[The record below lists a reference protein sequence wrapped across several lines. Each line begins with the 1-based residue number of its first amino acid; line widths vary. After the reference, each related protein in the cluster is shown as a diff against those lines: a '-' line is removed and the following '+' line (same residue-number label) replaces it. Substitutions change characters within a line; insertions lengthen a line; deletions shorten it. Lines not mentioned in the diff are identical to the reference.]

1 MGSPLGIKLANI
13 FMCHF
18 ENIWLENRPAQ
29 FKSAVCRRYVD
40 DTFLLF
46 PSSEGAEKF
55 ILTSNTKTFP
65 LHPKWSIVVSCHF

>member
-29 FKSAVCRRYVD
+29 FKSAVC
-40 DTFLLF
+40 
-46 PSSEGAEKF
+46 
-55 ILTSNTKTFP
+55 
-65 LHPKWSIVVSCHF
+65 

>member
-29 FKSAVCRRYVD
+29 FKSAVCRRSVD

-55 ILTSNTKTFP
+55 
-65 LHPKWSIVVSCHF
+65 